1 VVLHGILDYRYS
13 SKRARI
19 RGRTWKEPAL
29 FVKLVQVQFE
39 DIDIDT
45 HSPAATSPDGPPSL
59 PAGPDNP
66 PWNSWVAFGVWFASV
81 GFILVIP
88 MLFLLPYL
96 ATVQPQLKDSE
107 QLIEFARTDPTS
119 LFLQIVSILPA
130 HALTVLLAWLI
141 VTRIRRYSFTEMV
154 GWRSGGVRWWHYIA
168 FLGGFFVIAA
178 LVGSFIQEQDNDLL
192 RILRSSLAAVY
203 IVAFVATFT
212 APFVEEVIYRGIL
225 YSAFQRAMGVPAAFV
240 LVTFLFALVHV
251 PQYLPSYSTIFLLT
265 LLSLMLTFIR
275 VRSGNLLPCI
285 IMHTIFNGVQSLGL
299 ILEPLTQKTNIPDP
313 TAALLH
319 LFK

>member
-1 VVLHGILDYRYS
+1 MQFDDVDTQ
-13 SKRARI
+13 
-19 RGRTWKEPAL
+19 GRSESEL
-29 FVKLVQVQFE
+29 R
-39 DIDIDT
+39 
-45 HSPAATSPDGPPSL
+45 PDRNTTQPPGPN
-59 PAGPDNP
+59 NP

-81 GFILVIP
+81 GFILIIP

-96 ATVQPQLKDSE
+96 ATVQPPMKDSE

-130 HALTVLLAWLI
+130 HILTVLLAWLI
-141 VTRIRRYSFTEMV
+141 VTRVRRYAFTEMV

-168 FLGGFFVIAA
+168 FLGGFFLIAA
-178 LVGSFIQEQDNDLL
+178 VVSSFVPEQDNDLL
-192 RILRSSLAAVY
+192 RILRSSRAAVY

-225 YSAFQRAMGVPAAFV
+225 YSAFQRAMGVPAAFM

-285 IMHTIFNGVQSLGL
+285 IMHTIFNGIQSLGL
-299 ILEPLTQKTNIPDP
+299 ILEPLTHKATAPDP
-313 TAALLH
+313 TAVLIH
-319 LFK
+319 LIK